1 MEWVSHYVIGRK
13 HCCTDHSLIMRG
25 QLICRITQVRS
36 TSVKSFRQSF
46 QKTIFSNTINIFRN
60 LLNYLFYISRI
71 SLRVQRIIFLESIKF
86 FIPFFYSAWMRPRV
100 QPIKST
106 DQFVPSEYSGE
117 KFLEISWLSLVNF
130 EKFDLTTRT
139 NVLQFKW
146 WICDEI
152 LTCKHL

>member
-1 MEWVSHYVIGRK
+1 MVKKDHPRGFFEKKGFYMEWVSHYVIGRK

-86 FIPFFYSAWMRPRV
+86 FIPFFR
-100 QPIKST
+100 INK
-106 DQFVPSEYSGE
+106 FVPKNSYRQ
-117 KFLEISWLSLVNF
+117 I
-130 EKFDLTTRT
+130 RT
-139 NVLQFKW
+139 F
-146 WICDEI
+146 
-152 LTCKHL
+152 